1 MDDVWGA
8 FHKGRGIKPGQL
20 GGSNYINKPMP
31 SVTKVYIGNLSQKA
45 GLDEVKEQI
54 GLNKKEYV
62 LADPRTAEDKRLYW
76 MERKPGDN
84 FCFMCT
90 RDKKL
95 AQRIVNYCKG
105 QGCVLHGRKLR
116 VDLQHHGAVN
126 MQWSMGHA
134 PQGGDWACDSKQIS
148 KDAKKSY
155 KLHQTSYKRD
165 FSGGMQYDVA
175 GAASYLRNHPAG
187 SKAYKSVADGGRR
200 GAVKHGLVG
209 WWVGGRVYRAC
220 SVLLCDDLVGYD
232 GTFPAPPRHLT
243 ANQRPIV
250 AFSPATANRCVL
262 PRNNAPS
269 AHSLPSILSPPG
281 TRGCQHGRAPPVQRC
296 RGSPSQRSRAAG
308 KWTSRWTGIKCFGN
322 TTRSQRSSTVPTC
335 WAVLISLPMVARSE
349 EAGAESR

>member
-1 MDDVWGA
+1 MDVDARMDDVWGA

-209 WWVGGRVYRAC
+209 WYPWMPAWQGAPCPEMPWIPVPAFPGGGEVDIEMDRNQMLRQHYKKPEEF
-220 SVLLCDDLVGYD
+220 D
-232 GTFPAPPRHLT
+232 GADML
-243 ANQRPIV
+243 
-250 AFSPATANRCVL
+250 
-262 PRNNAPS
+262 
-269 AHSLPSILSPPG
+269 
-281 TRGCQHGRAPPVQRC
+281 GRAH
-296 RGSPSQRSRAAG
+296 
-308 KWTSRWTGIKCFGN
+308 
-322 TTRSQRSSTVPTC
+322 
-335 WAVLISLPMVARSE
+335 LIANG
-349 EAGAESR
+349 GAE